1 MYWNEKATVCVDL
14 TRSLS
19 IVTHSFIVT
28 FCPAFID
35 LSTLFFE
42 ELELHNL
49 FQYLALRVKS
59 MRTEMKLQNNCYKY
73 RCATFHCCQN
83 RKCSSFMQQ
92 FLYFIHHN
100 LINIDKRCKGR
111 GNFDVFQVDPPRISA
126 ILTPIELIFGI
137 WRTCRCF

>member
-1 MYWNEKATVCVDL
+1 MYCNEKATVCADL

-100 LINIDKRCKGR
+100 LINIDKRCKFVKHR
-111 GNFDVFQVDPPRISA
+111 KIKVFIR
-126 ILTPIELIFGI
+126 
-137 WRTCRCF
+137 